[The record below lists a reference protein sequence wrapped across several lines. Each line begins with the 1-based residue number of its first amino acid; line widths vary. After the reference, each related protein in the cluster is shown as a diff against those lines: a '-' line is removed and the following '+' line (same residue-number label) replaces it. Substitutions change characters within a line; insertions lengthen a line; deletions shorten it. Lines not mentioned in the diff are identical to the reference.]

1 MAGDQILGFFKDN
14 PEVVGSILKT
24 VPAIVGLNQAAKS
37 KKAIYGEGGYLEK
50 LENIENNRQQ
60 LVNPYASLENPFEN
74 LAVATQAA
82 EMQAEQSDIA
92 LANTLDTLRQT
103 GAGGA
108 TALAQAALQSK
119 QGISADIEKQEVT
132 NQRLRAQGQSQVDM
146 AKAQGQAGVMAMQE
160 RRENQQLDRLQGL
173 IDLEQERRAAGFAS
187 GMTSL
192 SSSLGGLSKSLIK
205 PEGSGSD
212 DSGGDDSGGDDTE

>member
-92 LANTLDTLRQT
+92 LANTL
-103 GAGGA
+103 
-108 TALAQAALQSK
+108 
-119 QGISADIEKQEVT
+119 GISADIEKQEVT